1 MAPQI
6 KKIIK
11 SEFKKANFKSF
22 LFFLLFSSVIWLIVQ
37 FSQQYTEILEIP
49 VKYENFPQDKL
60 ITEKESTLEIRVQ
73 QSGFQLA
80 WFNLFTHKVKLDLSE
95 LPADSSYLKYNLLEN
110 HYDLVRNLPIDLNKA
125 EFLEKEILIP
135 FQMKSVKKVPV
146 IPEIQ
151 IKYAPGFSSEKKLTL
166 LTDSIQISGSQE
178 VLDSV
183 SEVHTKT
190 VNFEDVDQ
198 DLLEEVGIK
207 KPKKISLYQDKI
219 HFRLEVEK
227 FTERKMQIPIEVINA
242 PPGININLYPAE
254 VELSFKV
261 SLAKYNLVEQLD
273 FQIVCDYKDLIEDQ
287 EFFVPKIVEKPD
299 YVQGLHISPRTV
311 EYIIKK

>member
-1 MAPQI
+1 MASQI
-6 KKIIK
+6 KKILK

-60 ITEKESTLEIRVQ
+60 IKEKGSTLEIRVQ

-80 WFNLFTHKVKLDLSE
+80 WFKLFAHEVKIDLAE
-95 LPADSSYLKYNLLEN
+95 LPTDSIYLKYNLLEN
-110 HYDLVRNLPIDLNKA
+110 HYNLVKNLPIDLNKA

-146 IPEIQ
+146 ISKIEIN
-151 IKYAPGFSSEKKLTL
+151 YAPGFSAEEEITL
-166 LTDSIQISGSQE
+166 LTDSIQISGAQP
-178 VLDSV
+178 VLDSIQ
-183 SEVHTKT
+183 EVYTKAVT
-190 VNFEDVDQ
+190 FDDVKE
-198 DLLEEVGIK
+198 DLLEEVSLE
-207 KPKKISLYQDKI
+207 KPEKASLYQDKI

-227 FTERKMQIPIEVINA
+227 FTERKMNLPIEVVNA
-242 PPGININLYPAE
+242 PPNIQISLYPSE

-261 SLAKYNLVEQLD
+261 SLAKYNLVEPLD
-273 FQIVCDYKDLIEDQ
+273 FQVVCDYKDLMDDQ
-287 EFFVPKIVEKPD
+287 EFFVPKIIQKPD
-299 YVQGLHISPRTV
+299 YVQGIHISPRTI

>member
-166 LTDSIQISGSQE
+166 LTDSIQISR
-178 VLDSV
+178 
-183 SEVHTKT
+183 SE
-190 VNFEDVDQ
+190 
-198 DLLEEVGIK
+198 
-207 KPKKISLYQDKI
+207 
-219 HFRLEVEK
+219 
-227 FTERKMQIPIEVINA
+227 
-242 PPGININLYPAE
+242 
-254 VELSFKV
+254 
-261 SLAKYNLVEQLD
+261 EQ
-273 FQIVCDYKDLIEDQ
+273 
-287 EFFVPKIVEKPD
+287 
-299 YVQGLHISPRTV
+299 
-311 EYIIKK
+311 